1 MGLLARGGAEEDLPP
16 SNPRAAGGPPEGTPG
31 ETITV
36 MLDVLPPVVIF
47 ATVEDDGWFADE
59 VYEQIAAAKA
69 EAKGG
74 R

>member
-1 MGLLARGGAEEDLPP
+1 
-16 SNPRAAGGPPEGTPG
+16 
-31 ETITV
+31 V

>member
-1 MGLLARGGAEEDLPP
+1 MGLLARGGNEEDIPP
-16 SNPRAAGGPPEGTPG
+16 SNPRATGGPPEGTPG

-47 ATVEDDGWFADE
+47 ATVEDDGWFADD
-59 VYEQIAAAKA
+59 VYEQIAEAKAAAK
-69 EAKGG
+69 GD